1 MSSKPARKAQDSKS
15 SILDAALD
23 LIRRS
28 GAPALTI
35 DAVAEEAGFSKG
47 GVLYNFPTKDALI
60 TGMVEHLA
68 LQFEGEVM
76 AAREQNLASPCP
88 TLSAMIDVT
97 EGWLKQN
104 RDLARAMLATKADK
118 PDLSEPFMDVK
129 ARLKA
134 AIQDETAQA
143 GEAWVIWASLEGLH
157 FAEAHSV
164 AIFNEDEQAAVFH
177 VLRNRVSAFKDQ
189 D

>member
-1 MSSKPARKAQDSKS
+1 MSSRPARKAQDSKS

-68 LQFEGEVM
+68 RQFEAEVTT
-76 AAREQNLASPCP
+76 AREQNLATPSP
-88 TLSAMIDVT
+88 TLAAMIDVT

-118 PDLSEPFMDVK
+118 PDLSEPFMGVK

-134 AIQDETAQA
+134 AIEAETSQT
-143 GEAWVIWASLEGLH
+143 GKAWAIWASLEGMH
-157 FAEAHSV
+157 FSEAHSV
-164 AIFNEDEQAAVFH
+164 AIFTEDEQAAVFRE
-177 VLRNRVSAFKDQ
+177 LRARLGELKHQ
-189 D
+189 G